1 MEYPEREVSYSSTAA
16 KYAFTPANSI
26 IKILLYGMTN
36 HNQPAQC
43 QRPDA
48 GKTRR

>member
-1 MEYPEREVSYSSTAA
+1 MSYSSTAA
-16 KYAFTPANSI
+16 KYALIPANSI

-36 HNQPAQC
+36 HIEPIED